1 MILTFIGLCVIC
13 VTAFAC
19 VAFVTNAWVKVT
31 KLENRL
37 NGATIITGDTVQP
50 DTNDANKQKLK
61 DPEPN
66 FGDVIAEINKEFGG
80 INNGEEFRL

>member
-13 VTAFAC
+13 VTVYLCTAIG
-19 VAFVTNAWVKVT
+19 VRAWIEVT
-31 KLENRL
+31 KIENTL
-37 NGATIITGDTVQP
+37 NGATIITNDHGDSVVGE
-50 DTNDANKQKLK
+50 DKNKNKE
-61 DPEPN
+61 PEPN